1 MTILQVI
8 PQLSTGG
15 AERTALEVAEA
26 VVRAGGRALVASEG
40 GRMEDELRAQGGEPV
55 RMPLASKNPFVIHA
69 NAGRLERLIRA
80 EGVTLIHA
88 RSRAPAW
95 SALEAARRAKIPFV
109 TTYHGAYNARSPL
122 KRFYNSVMARGD
134 RVIANSEY
142 VRSHV
147 IAEHGIDPARI
158 ITIYRG
164 VDAAL
169 FARSPE
175 VTRRAAALRTRWG
188 VPGGRFIA
196 LLPARLTRWK
206 GQVAALDA
214 MAALRAAGRPLPFLI
229 LAGDDQGRTA
239 YRAELEGMAAGLGLS
254 GDVILPGHCDDMPAA
269 FALAD
274 LVLCPSVEPEAF
286 GRTAAEAQAAGLPV
300 IAADHGGAREV
311 VEDGV
316 TGWLTAPDFPPALAA
331 AIAHAMAMTPAQ
343 RVAMGAAG
351 AERVKTRFT
360 VRALQEST
368 LRVYRDLLECGA

>member
-1 MTILQVI
+1 MEPRTCLVTGANRGLGLEFVR
-8 PQLSTGG
+8 QL
-15 AERTALEVAEA
+15 L
-26 VVRAGGRALVASEG
+26 
-40 GRMEDELRAQGGEPV
+40 
-55 RMPLASKNPFVIHA
+55 
-69 NAGRLERLIRA
+69 
-80 EGVTLIHA
+80 
-88 RSRAPAW
+88 
-95 SALEAARRAKIPFV
+95 
-109 TTYHGAYNARSPL
+109 
-122 KRFYNSVMARGD
+122 ARGD